1 MADNK
6 KSEDKDAK
14 PKCFVIMPIA
24 DMPGYDEGHF
34 KRVYT
39 HLIKPACENA
49 GFTPCRA
56 DDIVNTN
63 NIVINILKQIL
74 ESEMT
79 ICDLSGRN
87 PNVLYELGIR
97 QAFNKP
103 VSLIKDNNT
112 ERIFDISSFRDYEYH
127 HSLRT
132 DLAKSD
138 ILKISENIRETYEKR
153 EDDINSIIQLL
164 SMQPAE
170 HPQNINLSNETSL
183 ILKEI
188 QLLNRKIENIEN
200 IEKPSFN
207 TTPLHG
213 DIGKYT
219 SEDIPIFIGG
229 MDSQKT
235 TRKVTQRDLNG
246 MAPQELSRKDK
257 NLK

>member
-34 KRVYT
+34 NRVYT

-103 VSLIKDNNT
+103 VSLIKDNKT

-138 ILKISENIRETYEKR
+138 IIKISENIRETYEKR
-153 EDDINSIIQLL
+153 DDDINSIIQLL
-164 SMQPAE
+164 SMHPAE
-170 HPQNINLSNETSL
+170 HPQNVKISNETNF
-183 ILKEI
+183 ILNEI
-188 QLLNRKIENIEN
+188 E
-200 IEKPSFN
+200 
-207 TTPLHG
+207 T
-213 DIGKYT
+213 
-219 SEDIPIFIGG
+219 
-229 MDSQKT
+229 
-235 TRKVTQRDLNG
+235 
-246 MAPQELSRKDK
+246 LSRKIDK
-257 NLK
+257 LDKSTKDISNSELIGSKYILKMILKHYGGIDDEETRWNNFTNIIKKEDKDPD